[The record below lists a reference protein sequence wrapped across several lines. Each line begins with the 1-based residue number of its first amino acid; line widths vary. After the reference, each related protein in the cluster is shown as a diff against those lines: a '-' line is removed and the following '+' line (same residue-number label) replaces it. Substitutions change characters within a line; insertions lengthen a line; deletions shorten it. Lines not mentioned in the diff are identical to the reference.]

1 MTKFTVLFIE
11 THWMTSVSR
20 QKVALVYDN
29 APSHCSKADNGYVKV
44 WNGNPKNTYSFV
56 IKFVDPCLNSI
67 YQPSDI
73 VYNKLFKASIRKKYN
88 DSISTRL
95 TSGNF
100 NVRDKYKVS
109 RDALIHFIYETIDEL
124 NRKYFQSK

>member
-1 MTKFTVLFIE
+1 M
-11 THWMTSVSR
+11 
-20 QKVALVYDN
+20 
-29 APSHCSKADNGYVKV
+29 KV
-44 WNGNPKNTYSFV
+44 WNRNPKNTYSFV

-73 VYNKLFKASIRKKYN
+73 VYNKLFKALIRKKYN
-88 DSISTRL
+88 ESISTRL

-124 NRKYFQSK
+124 NRNIFKSFEKCGLCWRQV